1 MRSSIKVLLLG
12 PGIGAFLRESE
23 DEGVVVFF
31 IGDTFPVPIMETYA
45 WVCLVCP
52 FPLFLERKLYL
63 VLFGHFAHVEQGIA
77 HAAQGGVDA
86 HLRGIGNL
94 FEAHVLVVSHDE
106 HFALVL
112 GQGGH
117 QPAYVGVYLA
127 GDDGVFDGTFAQLF
141 AVEKDIF
148 NRKELSEGTIAQLFA
163 VENILFVILVVR
175 HQILIPFLAVMV
187 DDEVV
192 RDACYPRGELA
203 RFDIATLLDGRND
216 FHECFLE
223 NVFTQIVVFDRV
235 EYIGVNAVFVT
246 RKQNVECLIVTL

>member
-12 PGIGAFLRESE
+12 PGIGAFLRESG

-31 IGDTFPVPIMETYA
+31 IGDTFLVPIIETYA
-45 WVCLVCP
+45 RVCLVCP

-63 VLFGHFAHVEQGIA
+63 VLFGHFAYVEQGIA
-77 HAAQGGVDA
+77 HAAQSGVDA

-94 FEAHVLVVSHDE
+94 FEAHVLVISHDE

-127 GDDGVFDGTFAQLF
+127 GDDGVFDGAF
-141 AVEKDIF
+141 
-148 NRKELSEGTIAQLFA
+148 AQLFA

-223 NVFTQIVVFDRV
+223 NIFTQVIVFDRV